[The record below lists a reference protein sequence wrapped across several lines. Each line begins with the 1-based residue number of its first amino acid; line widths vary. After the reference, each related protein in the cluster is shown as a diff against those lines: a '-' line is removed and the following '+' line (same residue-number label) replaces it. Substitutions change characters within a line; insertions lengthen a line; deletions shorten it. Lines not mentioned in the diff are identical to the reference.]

1 MGPLSKIGL
10 MKSDNGVFHQ
20 EEKYYRGYFAV
31 LSTLIFIVLFIPIT
45 YFELNLLGIK
55 MA

>member
-20 EEKYYRGYFAV
+20 EEKYYRGNFGV
-31 LSTLIFIVLFIPIT
+31 LSTLIFIALIIPIM
-45 YFELNLLGIK
+45 YFELS
-55 MA
+55 